1 MRKVAGWVL
10 AVLALPAV
18 LFAEAKPRRIDG
30 PNILLITID
39 TLRADHLSCYGYP
52 LRTSPNIDK
61 LAGEGVR
68 FQNAYSPIPLTGP
81 AHIALMTSLFPQQH
95 GATINGMHMSARPRP
110 VTLAQIL
117 HRLGYRTAAFVSA
130 WPVKKGITGLGRGF
144 NVYNQNFTYHYK
156 LVNSARDGKDVT
168 DAALR
173 WLKKRGSGKHPFFL
187 WVHYFD
193 PHEPYDL
200 RPEFADLP
208 RTPGS
213 SAIRH
218 TSDRI
223 LTVED
228 AQRVT
233 AYDSEVAYSDHY
245 VGQVLRQ
252 LNAMGIRER
261 TLIVLAADHGESL
274 GENGYWGHGDKLFQ
288 GIVHIPLVLSR
299 PGTIP
304 QGLVVKE
311 DVGLL
316 DIMPSILDYVGIPA
330 RLPIEGKSFKPLV
343 EAASPSPPRN
353 PVYFLTYNEPPL
365 LPPRWI
371 SWLWSWAKTK
381 MTPSNLGFAS
391 RDLKV
396 VLEEDQRQPRVFQLD
411 ATGNVELPSSNIAA
425 ARLAEYGQR
434 LNKWFQNTNRG
445 LKPESQLSEED
456 IEMLRSLGYIDP

>member
-1 MRKVAGWVL
+1 MRRTAGGIL
-10 AVLALPAV
+10 ALLALPAV
-18 LFAEAKPRRIDG
+18 LAAAAKPRRVNG

-52 LRTSPNIDK
+52 LRTSPNIDG
-61 LAGEGVR
+61 LAEEGVR

-81 AHIALMTSLFPQQH
+81 AHIALMTSLYPQQH
-95 GATINGMHMSARPRP
+95 GATINGMHMSTHPRP

-144 NVYNQNFTYHYK
+144 NVYNQKFTYHYK

-168 DAALR
+168 DAGLR
-173 WLKKRGSGKHPFFL
+173 WLKKRGGKEPFFL

-200 RPEFADLP
+200 RPEFANL
-208 RTPGS
+208 S
-213 SAIRH
+213 H
-218 TSDRI
+218 TSGASKVQLAPGRD
-223 LTVED
+223 LSSED
-228 AQRVT
+228 AQQVT
-233 AYDSEVAYSDHY
+233 AYNSEIAYSDHY

-252 LNAMGIRER
+252 IKAMGIREQ

-288 GIVHIPLVLSR
+288 GIVHIPLILSR
-299 PGTIP
+299 PGTLP
-304 QGLVVKE
+304 QGLVVKQ

-316 DIMPSILDYVGIPA
+316 DIMPTILDYVGIPG
-330 RLPIEGKSFKPLV
+330 RLPIEGKSFRPAIDAAPKPP
-343 EAASPSPPRN
+343 ARD
-353 PVYFLTYNEPPL
+353 PVYFLTYSEPPL

-371 SWLWSWAKTK
+371 SWIWTWAKTK

-391 RDLKV
+391 QNLKV
-396 VLEEDQRQPRVFQLD
+396 VLQEDKPQPQAFYLD
-411 ATGNVELPSSNIAA
+411 STGNIENPTGNVGAGQ
-425 ARLAEYGQR
+425 LAEYGQR
-434 LNKWFQNTNRG
+434 LSKWFQITNRG

>member
-1 MRKVAGWVL
+1 MRKVAGWL
-10 AVLALPAV
+10 LTVLALPAV
-18 LFAEAKPRRIDG
+18 LSAAAKPRRIEG
-30 PNILLITID
+30 PNILLITVD
-39 TLRADHLSCYGYP
+39 TTRADHLSCYGYP

-61 LAGEGVR
+61 LASEGVR

-81 AHIALMTSLFPQQH
+81 AHIALMTSLYPQQH
-95 GATINGMHMSARPRP
+95 GATINGMHMSSHPRP

-144 NVYNQNFTYHYK
+144 DVYNQKFTYHYK
-156 LVNSARDGKDVT
+156 LVNSARDGKDTT

-173 WLKKRGSGKHPFFL
+173 WLKKRGDKHPFFL

-208 RTPGS
+208 RTPGAS
-213 SAIRH
+213 EIRLA
-218 TSDRI
+218 SQRK
-223 LTVED
+223 LSVED

-233 AYDSEVAYSDHY
+233 AYDSEIAYSDHY
-245 VGQVLRQ
+245 IGQVLQ
-252 LNAMGIRER
+252 QVEAMGIRER

-288 GIVHIPLVLSR
+288 GIVHIPLIISR

-316 DIMPSILDYVGIPA
+316 DIMPTILDYVGIPA
-330 RLPIEGKSFKPLV
+330 RLPLEGQSFRPFV
-343 EAASPSPPRN
+343 EAASQAPARDT
-353 PVYFLTYNEPPL
+353 VYFLTYNEPPL

-381 MTPSNLGFAS
+381 MTPSTLGFAS

-396 VLEEDQRQPRVFQLD
+396 VLDEGEPRPQVFHLD
-411 ATGNVELPSSNIAA
+411 ATGNVEQPSDNIAA
-425 ARLAEYGQR
+425 GQLAEYGQR
-434 LNKWFQNTNRG
+434 LSKWFQTTNRG

-456 IEMLRSLGYIDP
+456 VEMLRSLGYIGP